1 MNDGSAHPD
10 HVLERELSRQLAP
23 VAAPED
29 LWTRIHEP
37 RRPATRGIPIA
48 WIALPA
54 TVVVLV
60 AFAGL
65 YRNAYWKAN
74 RAHEPLAELPPASR
88 DFDFRSSDFGAIRK
102 WVKAES
108 NIDIDLPDGSATS
121 ASPVL
126 LLGVRLIRFRG
137 SPAAAIEYH
146 VGEGAATLVVSGKQ
160 AGLSGNTE
168 VGKHLFSAMK
178 SAGKD
183 HQQLLSWNMRN
194 QNYTI
199 AYSGAKDLGGACLLC
214 HANTRSLITAN

>member
-1 MNDGSAHPD
+1 MNDSSSW
-10 HVLERELSRQLAP
+10 LERELARQLAP
-23 VAAPED
+23 VAAPET
-29 LWTRIHEP
+29 LWDRIHEP
-37 RRPATRGIPIA
+37 RRPVPRAMAIGWVA
-48 WIALPA
+48 WPA
-54 TVVVLV
+54 TVVVLI
-60 AFAGL
+60 ACAGV
-65 YRNAYWKAN
+65 YWKMNHA
-74 RAHEPLAELPPASR
+74 REPLAELPPASR

-121 ASPVL
+121 AAPVL

-137 SPAAAIEYH
+137 SPAAAIDYH

-178 SAGKD
+178 SAGKE
-183 HQQLLSWNMRN
+183 HLLSWNMRN

-199 AYSGAKDLGGACLLC
+199 AYSGEKDLGGACLLC
-214 HANTRSLITAN
+214 HANTRSMLTVN